1 MITIS
6 LTLALALA
14 ACRPTGTDEYR
25 PSKRALEF
33 NNKAVRALNLKD
45 YEQAL
50 SLVKEAL
57 TTDPGFY
64 KAQANQ
70 AAILQ
75 AMGRDAEAI
84 DTLRDLIEKRPAY
97 ADAYVPL
104 GVLLERTGR
113 LEEATTYYRKGLELH
128 DAILAK
134 NPDDT
139 EAAKNRAAALYLL
152 NEPAD
157 ALKVLR
163 TLVEK
168 DPGNESARILKSR
181 IESGD
186 REAFLGMK
194 KPDDP
199 KPDAEKADS
208 TRP

>member
-1 MITIS
+1 M
-6 LTLALALA
+6 
-14 ACRPTGTDEYR
+14 GTDDYR

-33 NNKAVRALNLKD
+33 NNKAVRALDLKE

-57 TTDPGFY
+57 ATDPGFY

-75 AMGRDAEAI
+75 AMGRDTEAI
-84 DTLRDLIEKRPAY
+84 DTLRDLIAKRPTY

-104 GVLLERTGR
+104 GVLLERSGR
-113 LEEATTYYRKGLELH
+113 AEEATPYYRKGLELH

-134 NPDDT
+134 NTDDT
-139 EAAKNRAAALYLL
+139 QAAKNRAAALYLL

-163 TLVEK
+163 KLIEK
-168 DPGNESARILKSR
+168 DPGDESARILKSR

-194 KPDDP
+194 KPEDS
-199 KPDAEKADS
+199 KPDAEKVGS
-208 TRP
+208 TQP